1 MCDNNDLSRLI
12 IQTSFILKRIMHNAT
27 AEFGITGLQSRTLS
41 YIYFLGKDGNV
52 FQKDIEKAFN
62 IRRSTASEL
71 IKKLEEKDYI
81 KRESVIG
88 DARLKKL
95 LLTNLGITLHNKI
108 QQVIKDNELQLG
120 DILTEKEKKDFIV
133 TMGKIKEV
141 LLEKESKQI

>member
-1 MCDNNDLSRLI
+1 
-12 IQTSFILKRIMHNAT
+12 MHNAT
-27 AEFGITGLQSRTLS
+27 AKFGITGLQSRTLS

>member
-27 AEFGITGLQSRTLS
+27 AKFGITGLQSRTLS

-52 FQKDIEKAFN
+52 FQKDVEKAFN

>member
-1 MCDNNDLSRLI
+1 MFF
-12 IQTSFILKRIMHNAT
+12 QKILKKHLIL
-27 AEFGITGLQSRTLS
+27 E
-41 YIYFLGKDGNV
+41 
-52 FQKDIEKAFN
+52 
-62 IRRSTASEL
+62 RSTASEL

-81 KRESVIG
+81 NRESVIG

-141 LLEKESKQI
+141 LLEKESKQV